1 MITKKHMTTYY
12 AHDWNGELIAMNRI
26 DRGWGKKPCW
36 DVIMGFPGRWRVVYT
51 SKLRREALCFIGRL
65 LVPSLFTAGNTA

>member
-1 MITKKHMTTYY
+1 MTTYY
-12 AHDWNGELIAMNRI
+12 AYDWNGELIAMNRI

-36 DVIMGFPGRWRVVYT
+36 DVIMGFPGSWRVVYT

-65 LVPSLFTAGNTA
+65 LVPSLFTAGNAA